1 MKTMYTIIE
10 EARKAMSQ
18 LMADFEEA
26 RVDLARWIAKAN
38 TTITMVEVAGTDQ
51 TQEQEA
57 LIGEI
62 ADFGLGDLVTEGDF
76 RATVTAVTDFA
87 KNVSAGNDEAREE
100 FMTMFTAENIVKEFR
115 VVRCPNCGTVI
126 GKSDSYCHECRSEVT
141 PLTEYTAPCVGAP
154 ETKCACGRWI
164 PLDYKFCPGCGKLNT
179 SVEPNKLTVADL
191 VYNEVENAVAEQ
203 AETAGHEAASDNTVG
218 AIISSK

>member
-1 MKTMYTIIE
+1 MKTMFEIIE

-38 TTITMVEVAGTDQ
+38 TAITLVEVGGIDQ

-62 ADFGLGDLVTEGDF
+62 TNFGLGDLVAEGDF
-76 RATVTAVTDFA
+76 RGTVTAVTDFA
-87 KNVSAGNDEAREE
+87 KSVSAGNDEARTE
-100 FMTMFTAENIVKEFR
+100 FMTMFTAENIVREFR
-115 VVRCPNCGTVI
+115 VVRCPKCGTVL
-126 GKSDSYCHECRSEVT
+126 GKSDSYCHECRSEIT
-141 PLTEYTAPCVGAP
+141 PLTEYTPPCVGPA

-164 PLDYKFCPGCGKLNT
+164 PLSYKFCPGCGKLNT
-179 SVEPNKLTVADL
+179 SAEPNKLTLADL
-191 VYNEVENAVAEQ
+191 VYNEVEALAAEQ
-203 AETAGHEAASDNTVG
+203 AETAGHEDASDNTVG
-218 AIISSK
+218 AIVSSK